1 MKRRYTFLLFILFSL
16 IPLPFILGVF
26 GGDIESSG
34 SLWDFISFII
44 VYISAILLF
53 VMAFIGTKKS
63 SKSFFIYKLI
73 WLQEMFIISGLS
85 GTIIGFVLTL
95 NSMEFA
101 PSPGTDPTMSLIS
114 NLAIAMI
121 TMLYGFMGALTV
133 YLIQKYYEMKH
144 DKTDNINVEKPKEGF
159 LILSLICFLLIGGF
173 TGGAM
178 YMGSINMGGVT
189 VLFSSDSFIYHIT
202 ILVIFIL
209 FYGGNSFINLIK
221 NLFWYIPDT
230 EKNINYN
237 IKYIRDMKKIL
248 AMIICIALLCA
259 PIVMLVSF
267 VVEANNPTVGLK
279 NGALQFMWILDFIIL
294 LTIIEGREVTKLYFQ
309 TGKINAG
316 DRFYS
321 IKYILAPSFLLFF
334 TFTFGILI
342 SFIL

>member
-1 MKRRYTFLLFILFSL
+1 MKRQYTFLLFILFSFL
-16 IPLPFILGVF
+16 PLPFILGVF
-26 GGDIESSG
+26 GGDIEYSS
-34 SLWDFISFII
+34 SLWDPISFII

-73 WLQEMFIISGLS
+73 WLQEMFIISGLW

-95 NSMEFA
+95 TSMGF
-101 PSPGTDPTMSLIS
+101 PPPPGTDPTMALIS
-114 NLAIAMI
+114 DLAIAMI
-121 TMLYGFMGALTV
+121 TMVYGFMGALTV

-144 DKTDNINVEKPKEGF
+144 DKTDNINVEKPREGF
-159 LILSLICFLLIGGF
+159 LISSLICFLLIGGF
-173 TGGAM
+173 TGGAI
-178 YMGSINMGGVT
+178 YIGSVNMGGVK
-189 VLFSSDSFIYHIT
+189 VLFSSDSIIYYVT
-202 ILVIFIL
+202 ILIIFIL
-209 FYGGNSFINLIK
+209 FYRGNSFINLIK

-230 EKNINYN
+230 EKNIVYN
-237 IKYIRDMKKIL
+237 IKYIRDMKKII
-248 AMIICIALLCA
+248 AMIICISLLCA
-259 PIVMLVSF
+259 PIVMLASF
-267 VVEANNPTVGLK
+267 ILEADDPTVGLK

-309 TGKINAG
+309 TGKISAG

>member
-73 WLQEMFIISGLS
+73 WLQEIFIISGLS

-95 NSMEFA
+95 HSMELA
-101 PSPGTDPTMSLIS
+101 PLPETDPTMSLIS

-178 YMGSINMGGVT
+178 YIGSINMGGVT

>member
-73 WLQEMFIISGLS
+73 WLQEIFIIAGLS

-95 NSMEFA
+95 HSMELA
-101 PSPGTDPTMSLIS
+101 PLPETDPTMSLIS

>member
-1 MKRRYTFLLFILFSL
+1 M
-16 IPLPFILGVF
+16 GVF

-73 WLQEMFIISGLS
+73 WLQEIFIISGLC

-95 NSMEFA
+95 HSMELA
-101 PSPGTDPTMSLIS
+101 PLPETDPTMSLIS

-144 DKTDNINVEKPKEGF
+144 NKTDNINVEKPKEGF

-178 YMGSINMGGVT
+178 YIGSINMGGVT

-237 IKYIRDMKKIL
+237 IDMKKIL
-248 AMIICIALLCA
+248 AMIICSALLCA
-259 PIVMLVSF
+259 PIVMIVSF